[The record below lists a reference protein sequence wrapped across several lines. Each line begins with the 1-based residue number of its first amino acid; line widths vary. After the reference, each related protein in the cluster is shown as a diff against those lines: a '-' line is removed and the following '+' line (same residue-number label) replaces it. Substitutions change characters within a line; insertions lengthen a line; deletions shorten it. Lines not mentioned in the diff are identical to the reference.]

1 MRWSFGTTDRQLWR
15 IALPML
21 LSNLSIPLLGLVDT
35 AVVGHL
41 ASPHY
46 LAGVALGTTATN
58 FVFMLLLFLRMATTG
73 RTAQAKGAGDQ
84 GAILKALAQ
93 PLALALLTGGLLA
106 LFSPWLIP
114 LMLRMSGAEAP
125 VQVQAHIYLHWRW
138 WAAPAALANLAIN
151 GWLLGLERLK
161 GPVLLLVLG
170 NLCNIVLDLYLVVGL
185 GHQVAGVAQATLLA
199 DYLTLAAGLLLVHRE
214 LSRRSARLRDLLP
227 QVRGDLAPLL
237 RLNRDLLIRSL
248 LLQGCFAS
256 LTVLGARLG
265 SNYLAANALLLNLL
279 TLSAF
284 ALDALAYGVEIK
296 CGQALGARRL
306 DRLQAYW
313 QAACRQ
319 GALVALGL
327 GLSYLLWGD
336 EILALLTNQPALLS
350 LAQTYLPWHWCL
362 PLVGVWSYLWDGLF
376 VAATDGRAMRDSL
389 LLASLGFAL
398 ALLTLPWLGNH
409 ALWLAMSLFLAL
421 RAVTLA
427 WIWRHRHNAGRAL
440 LPDPAPSRAS

>member
-1 MRWSFGTTDRQLWR
+1 MSWAIGATDRQLWR

-21 LSNLSIPLLGLVDT
+21 ISNLSVPLLGLVDT

-41 ASPHY
+41 AAPHY

-73 RTAQAKGAGDQ
+73 RTAQAQGAGDRL
-84 GAILKALAQ
+84 AILKALAQ
-93 PLALALLTGGLLA
+93 PLALALLAGGLLSV
-106 LFSPWLIP
+106 LSPLIIP
-114 LMLRMSGAEAP
+114 LLLQISGAEP
-125 VQVQAHIYLHWRW
+125 QVQQQAAVYLQWRW

-151 GWLLGLERLK
+151 GWLLGLERLR
-161 GPVLLLVLG
+161 GPVLLLILG
-170 NLCNIVLDLYLVVGL
+170 NVCNIVLDLYLVVGL

-199 DYLTLAAGLLLVHRE
+199 DYLMLLAGLLLVRRE
-214 LSRRSARLRDLLP
+214 LARRGFRLWQLLP
-227 QVRGDLAPLL
+227 QVRGELAPLL

-256 LTVLGARLG
+256 LTVLGGRLG
-265 SNYLAANALLLNLL
+265 SDYLAANALLLNLL

-313 QAACRQ
+313 RAACRQ
-319 GALVALGL
+319 GAMVALGL
-327 GLSYLLWGD
+327 GLAYLLWGRHL
-336 EILALLTNQPALLS
+336 LALLTNQPALLA
-350 LAQTYLPWHWCL
+350 LAQSYLPWHWCL
-362 PLVGVWSYLWDGLF
+362 PLIGVWSYLWDGLF
-376 VAATDGRAMRDSL
+376 VAATDGRAMRNSL
-389 LLASLGFAL
+389 LLATLGFAL

-421 RAVTLA
+421 RALTLA
-427 WIWRHRHNAGRAL
+427 WIWRYRHHAGRAL
-440 LPDPAPSRAS
+440 LPAPALSRAN